1 MIKEIVG
8 FTGNIEWNTN
18 MPDGTYQKLL
28 DVSKLN
34 ELGWKERIGLE
45 EGIERVY
52 EGYINNYL
60 SGIYKN

>member
-34 ELGWKERIGLE
+34 ELGWKEQIGLK

-52 EGYINNYL
+52 EGY
-60 SGIYKN
+60 